1 MKSHIYSRAFV
12 ISLLFLLLHSS
23 NAWAYIGPGA
33 GFAVVSSFLI
43 LFLTSIIALLT
54 ILIWPFR
61 AVVFFVKRRKIQKH
75 RKTKR
80 VVIVGLDGLDP
91 VLTNR
96 FIRQGLLPNFQ
107 TLKEQGGFRPLRTTH
122 PSISPVAWST
132 FSTGV
137 NPGKHR
143 IFDFFTRNPRNYL
156 PVLSSTEISS
166 YTKILKIGPL
176 KIPLRRTSVK
186 FLRKSIS
193 FWKILGN
200 AGVFC
205 SVLRVPITFP
215 PEKFYGTCLS
225 GMCAPD
231 LRGTQG
237 SFTFFTSKNS
247 NTFDTLSEGTVI
259 PLQIEGSLFK
269 SHIPGPPVGE
279 NRSNRMLS
287 LPLEGRVDFTRKT
300 VTLNIGGTQVE
311 LVKGEY
317 SPWMQLEFKVGFRK
331 HISGITRFLV
341 TEIEPHLNI
350 YMTPINI
357 DPEKPVLP
365 VSHPL
370 YFSMSLAKLHGSF
383 ATLGLA
389 EDTWALNE
397 RIIDEEAF
405 LEQAY
410 DIYEERKKHLFDALK
425 KNKDGLVV
433 CVFDTTDRIQ
443 HMFFRYLDDDHP
455 ANKDKDTE
463 QYKDA
468 IEQLY
473 KKMDNLIGK
482 VCNELD
488 KDDVLMIVSDHGFK
502 PFKWGVNLNTWLW
515 KEGYLVLQEG
525 ATPGGEWF
533 SDVDWSH
540 TRAFA
545 YGLAGIFLNIRGRER
560 DGIVAPG
567 KERLG
572 LQHEIKNKLESLV
585 DERDGS
591 NIIRRCILAQEVLKG
606 PYVNDAPDLL
616 VGYHIG
622 YRASWNSAIGK
633 ITNLVIEDNTR
644 SWSGDHCIDPALVP
658 GVFFSNWKIEDE
670 TSSLAD
676 IAPTIL
682 SLFGSDR
689 QGFHDGKVL
698 KLIKT

>member
-1 MKSHIYSRAFV
+1 MKIRIRYCILFV
-12 ISLLFLLLHSS
+12 IILFLLLHPSD
-23 NAWAYIGPGA
+23 AWAYIGPGA

-43 LFLTSIIALLT
+43 LFVTGIIAFLT

-61 AVVFFVKRRKIQKH
+61 AVLLFVKRRKIQKH
-75 RKTKR
+75 RKARR
-80 VVIVGLDGLDP
+80 VVVVGLDGLDP
-91 VLTNR
+91 ALTNR
-96 FIRQGLLPNFQ
+96 FIKQGLLPNFQ
-107 TLKEQGGFRPLRTTH
+107 TLKEQGSFRPLRTTH
-122 PSISPVAWST
+122 PSMSPVAWST

-166 YTKILKIGPL
+166 YVKNINIGPL
-176 KIPLRRTSVK
+176 KIPFRRTHVK
-186 FLRKSIS
+186 FLRKSTS
-193 FWKILGN
+193 FWKILGDS
-200 AGVFC
+200 GVFC

-237 SFTFFTSKNS
+237 SFTFFTSKNG
-247 NTFDTLSEGTVI
+247 NALDTLSEGTVI
-259 PLQIEGSLFK
+259 PLQISDSRFK
-269 SHIPGPPVGE
+269 SAIPGPPLGK
-279 NRSNRMLS
+279 NGSKRTLS
-287 LPLEGRVDFTRKT
+287 LPLEGRVDFTRKM
-300 VTLNIGGTQVE
+300 VTLHIGSARVKLVE
-311 LVKGEY
+311 GEY
-317 SPWMQLEFKVGFRK
+317 SPWVQLEFKAGFRK
-331 HISGITRFLV
+331 RISGITRFLV

-370 YFSMSLAKLHGSF
+370 YFSISLSKLHGPF

-397 RIIDEEAF
+397 RIIDEGTF

-410 DIYEERKKHLFDALK
+410 NIYAERKKHLFDALK

-443 HMFFRYLDDDHP
+443 HMFFRYLDEDHP

-473 KKMDNLIGK
+473 KNMDDLIGE
-482 VCNELD
+482 VSHELNE
-488 KDDVLMIVSDHGFK
+488 DDVLMIVSDHGFK
-502 PFKWGVNLNTWLW
+502 PFKWGINLNTWLW
-515 KEGYLVLQEG
+515 KEGYLVLKEG
-525 ATPGGEWF
+525 AVPGAKWF
-533 SDVDWSH
+533 AEVDWSR

-545 YGLAGIFLNIRGRER
+545 YALAGIFLNVRGRER

-567 KERLG
+567 KERLA
-572 LQHEIKNKLESLV
+572 LQHEIKNKLEALV
-585 DERDGS
+585 DEKNGS
-591 NIIRRCILAQEVLKG
+591 NPIRRCILTQEVLKG
-606 PYVNDAPDLL
+606 PYVNDAPDLI
-616 VGYHIG
+616 VGYQTG

-633 ITNLVIEDNTR
+633 ITDLVIEDNTR
-644 SWSGDHCIDPALVP
+644 SWSGDHCIDPKLVP
-658 GVFFSNWKIEDE
+658 GVFFSNWKLEDE
-670 TSSLAD
+670 TPSLVD

-682 SLFGSDR
+682 SLFGAER

-698 KLIKT
+698 NFIRA